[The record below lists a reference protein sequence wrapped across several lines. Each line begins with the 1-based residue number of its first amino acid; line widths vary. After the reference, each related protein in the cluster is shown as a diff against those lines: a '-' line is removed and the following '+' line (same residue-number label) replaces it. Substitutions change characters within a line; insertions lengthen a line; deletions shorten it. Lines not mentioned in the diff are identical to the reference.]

1 MKTLKIS
8 GLFLGLMAFSSVS
21 AVSREPASELDSLTV
36 SGSLIQTS
44 EFSNTGAV
52 ATVSGEELAESPTP
66 NLTNRLAGRLPG
78 LFVLKGDGTPGE
90 GTAKMYIRGIGS
102 YAKGTETNTMKYYV
116 DGFEVKSDYIEFLN
130 PEEIKSVSVL
140 KDAAALAT
148 FGMNGANGVI
158 WIETNRGQ
166 ISAPVVSF
174 QLRTGVQ
181 SPINVA
187 KPLDSYGY
195 ASLYNQAVSNDN
207 GRVWTPYYSDSQL
220 EAYRTGQ
227 GVDVDWYDEVFKRNS
242 MYTDAVL
249 SFRGGSEM
257 VRYNVVLDYANQQGL
272 LNVRNT
278 DATSNATYIKYGLRT
293 NLDLK
298 LNKILTVSVDI
309 GGRLEDRSRPDY
321 DVATLVQD
329 VLKYPSN
336 IYPVYDEAST
346 DPISNFSGTA
356 IYPNNPVGSLKGLG
370 WTTSRTK
377 LLQANFKFRED
388 LDILLKGLYL
398 EEGFSFYTKTIGNT
412 SKTRTYARYFNGTA
426 QTSDVSTYIRSNSYW
441 SSGKELW
448 MQGNLTL
455 GYSNKFGDHA
465 INAALNA
472 HVSDYSGNADYF
484 YDWKFRYANFNG
496 RINYTYDDRYVAE
509 LGFSYFG
516 TDAYSAGHR
525 FFFYP
530 AGSLGWVVSNESF
543 LESSNVIKYLKI
555 RASAGLTGATEADLS
570 LADFDTDGRYLYE
583 QYYGSG
589 GSFLT
594 GVGPSYGSGNALIP
608 LFTAN
613 PDVTAEKSL
622 KYNVGF
628 DLNIAGRL
636 SVTADYFRDNRS
648 GILTLDNSI
657 MDYYGKNY
665 YYSNVGRMTNQGL
678 DASIIYSDKSGDFNW
693 SVFGN
698 AVYAVNKVDYM
709 AEVPTKYPYNASTG
723 LPYGTR
729 MGLECIGF
737 YDTDDFNPL
746 TGELKSGIPVPLYGD
761 VQPGDLRY
769 ADKDGDNYV
778 DDTDITNIG
787 NPAYPKFMY
796 SFGADFAFRGF
807 DLSLLFTGSAGATV
821 NLLDYDTWKPFN
833 NNGNVFRWAENAWAY
848 YPSQNIDTRE
858 TATFPRLTTQQN
870 DNNYRASSFWI
881 RKNNWLRLQNVELG
895 YDFATLRAVRDAGI
909 TKCRLYVN
917 AYNLLTFS
925 ELLADYDMDPETANY
940 GYPAL
945 KSVNV
950 GVQISF

>member
-1 MKTLKIS
+1 MKTFKIS
-8 GLFLGLMAFSSVS
+8 SLVLGIMAFSSLS
-21 AVSREPASELDSLTV
+21 ALTREPASELDSLFV
-36 SGSLIQTS
+36 PGSLIQTS
-44 EFSNTGAV
+44 EISNTGAV
-52 ATVSGEELAESPTP
+52 ASVSGADLVKSPTP

-78 LFVLKGDGTPGE
+78 LFVLQGNGIPG
-90 GTAKMYIRGIGS
+90 GSTAKMYIRGLGS
-102 YAKGTETNTMKYYV
+102 YAKGAQTNTMKYYV

-130 PEEIKSVSVL
+130 PEEIESVSVL

-158 WIETNRGQ
+158 WIKTKRGHV
-166 ISAPVVSF
+166 SAPVISF
-174 QLRTGVQ
+174 QIRTGLQ

-187 KPLDSYGY
+187 KPLNSYGY
-195 ASLYNQAVSNDN
+195 ARLYNQAVSNDN
-207 GRVWTPYYSDSQL
+207 GRVWSPFYTDSQL

-227 GVDVDWYDEVFKRNS
+227 GVDVNWYDEVFRKNS

-249 SFRGGSEM
+249 SFTGGSEM

-298 LNKILTVSVDI
+298 LNKILTVGVDI
-309 GGRLEDRSRPDY
+309 GGRLEDRSRPNY

-329 VLKYPSN
+329 VMKYPSN
-336 IYPVYDEAST
+336 IYPIYDEAST
-346 DPISNFSGTA
+346 DPISTFSGTA

-370 WTTSRTK
+370 WATSRTK
-377 LLQANFKFRED
+377 LLQANFKFNED
-388 LDILLKGLYL
+388 LGFLLKGLYL

-412 SKTRTYARYFNGTA
+412 SKTRTYARYLNGIA

-455 GYSNKFGDHA
+455 GYSNRFGDHA
-465 INAALNA
+465 LNAALNA

-484 YDWKFRYANFNG
+484 YDWKFRYANFSG
-496 RINYTYDDRYVAE
+496 RINYSYDDRYVAE
-509 LGFSYFG
+509 LGFSYYG
-516 TDAYSAGHR
+516 TDAYAAGNR
-525 FFFYP
+525 FHLYP
-530 AGSLGWVVSNESF
+530 AGSIGWVISNESF
-543 LESSNVIKYLKI
+543 LESSDVIKYLKI
-555 RASAGLTGATEADLS
+555 RASAGLTGATETDLS

-583 QYYGSG
+583 QYYHSG

-594 GVGPSYGSGNALIP
+594 GIGPSYVSNNILVPI
-608 LFTAN
+608 FVAN
-613 PDVTAEKSL
+613 PHVTAEKSL
-622 KYNVGF
+622 KYNAGF
-628 DLNIAGRL
+628 DLNIAGKL
-636 SVTADYFRDNRS
+636 NVTADYFMDKRS

-657 MDYYGKNY
+657 MNYYGKNY
-665 YYSNVGRMTNQGL
+665 YYSNVGKMTNQGV
-678 DASIIYSDKSGDFNW
+678 DAQIIYSDKAGDFNW
-693 SVFGN
+693 SAFGN

-709 AEVPTKYPYNASTG
+709 AEVPTKFPYNASTG
-723 LPYGTR
+723 LRYGSR
-729 MGLECIGF
+729 MGLECVGF
-737 YDTDDFNPL
+737 YDTGDFNPL
-746 TGELKSGIPVPLYGD
+746 TGELKSDIPVPLYGD

-769 ADKDGDNYV
+769 KDQDNDGFV
-778 DDTDITNIG
+778 DDTDIVNIG
-787 NPAYPKFMY
+787 NPAYPDFMY
-796 SFGADFAFRGF
+796 SFGGNLEFKGF
-807 DLSLLFTGSAGATV
+807 DFSFMFTGSAGATV

-848 YPSQNIDTRE
+848 YPSQDIDTRE

-870 DNNYRASSFWI
+870 DNNYRSSSFWI
-881 RKNNWLRLQNVELG
+881 RKNNWLKLQNVELG
-895 YDFATLRAVRDAGI
+895 YDFAVLKSVRDAGI
-909 TKCRLYVN
+909 SKCRLYIN
-917 AYNLLTFS
+917 AYNILTFS
-925 ELLADYDMDPETANY
+925 DLLKNYDMDPETANY